1 MNVLCSLICSAD
13 CTEQNLTI
21 VNEFKSFFSYICLI
35 LSVISICIKT
45 LSTIKQIRVIYQ
57 KISSSIFC
65 DKKKI
70 RQKMFIHCV
79 PVLFCILGYFIL
91 QWWRLTIT
99 TNVSWLLY
107 INWFNIFWFYFKM
120 FFIYIRGTK
129 HEGFNTENLYSRF
142 IGLIFYSIFQKN
154 INHFVES
161 EQNIYR
167 LSHQF

>member
-1 MNVLCSLICSAD
+1 MNL
-13 CTEQNLTI
+13 NH
-21 VNEFKSFFSYICLI
+21 FFSYICLI

-45 LSTIKQIRVIYQ
+45 LSTVKQIRVIYQ

-107 INWFNIFWFYFKM
+107 INCSIYFDFTLRCFLNTYEVLNMKVSIQRICTLDSSVW
-120 FFIYIRGTK
+120 FFI
-129 HEGFNTENLYSRF
+129 RF
-142 IGLIFYSIFQKN
+142 FKKN

-161 EQNIYR
+161 VQYIYR
-167 LSHQF
+167 LSNQF

>member
-1 MNVLCSLICSAD
+1 MNL
-13 CTEQNLTI
+13 NH
-21 VNEFKSFFSYICLI
+21 FFSYICLI

-65 DKKKI
+65 AKKKI

-107 INWFNIFWFYFKM
+107 INCSIYFDFTLRCFLYTFEVLNMKVSIQRICTLDSSVW
-120 FFIYIRGTK
+120 FFIRFFTK
-129 HEGFNTENLYSRF
+129 
-142 IGLIFYSIFQKN
+142 I
-154 INHFVES
+154 
-161 EQNIYR
+161 
-167 LSHQF
+167 

>member
-1 MNVLCSLICSAD
+1 MNL
-13 CTEQNLTI
+13 NH
-21 VNEFKSFFSYICLI
+21 FFSYICLI

-107 INWFNIFWFYFKM
+107 INCSIYFDFTLRCFLYTYEVLNMKVSIQRICTLDSSVW
-120 FFIYIRGTK
+120 FFIRFFTK
-129 HEGFNTENLYSRF
+129 
-142 IGLIFYSIFQKN
+142 I
-154 INHFVES
+154 
-161 EQNIYR
+161 
-167 LSHQF
+167 

>member
-57 KISSSIFC
+57 KLSSSIFC

-107 INWFNIFWFYFKM
+107 INCSIYFDFTLRCFLYTYEVLNMKVSIQRICTLDSSVWFLFDFSKKYKSFCWIWA
-120 FFIYIRGTK
+120 IY
-129 HEGFNTENLYSRF
+129 L
-142 IGLIFYSIFQKN
+142 
-154 INHFVES
+154 
-161 EQNIYR
+161 
-167 LSHQF
+167 

>member
-1 MNVLCSLICSAD
+1 MKTHLTYKRTGLNVLCSLICSAD

-107 INWFNIFWFYFKM
+107 INCSIYFDFTLRCFLYTYEVLNMKVSIQRICTLDSSVW
-120 FFIYIRGTK
+120 FFI
-129 HEGFNTENLYSRF
+129 RF
-142 IGLIFYSIFQKN
+142 FKKI
-154 INHFVES
+154 
-161 EQNIYR
+161 
-167 LSHQF
+167 

>member
-107 INWFNIFWFYFKM
+107 INCSIYFDFTLRCFLYTHEVLNMKVSIQSICTLDSSVWFFIRFFKKIYIILLNLSNIF
-120 FFIYIRGTK
+120 ID
-129 HEGFNTENLYSRF
+129 
-142 IGLIFYSIFQKN
+142 
-154 INHFVES
+154 
-161 EQNIYR
+161 
-167 LSHQF
+167 